1 MSKDRHDR
9 KVDLTVDRSGDTFQ
23 RIEVISGVGRRRD
36 WSDEFKARLVAE
48 SLEDGVMISEVARR
62 HGVPPQRLY
71 AWRNQMRTQSGQAE
85 PTSTEFASVAVAAVA
100 PPVPR
105 AHSASPASA
114 DLIEIVIGT
123 TVIRV
128 RAAIS
133 ESLLMAVARVA
144 KALS

>member
-36 WSDEFKARLVAE
+36 WSDEFKARLVTE

-71 AWRNQMRTQSGQAE
+71 AWRNQMRTQSGQTQCL
-85 PTSTEFASVAVAAVA
+85 PMVGVT
-100 PPVPR
+100 
-105 AHSASPASA
+105 
-114 DLIEIVIGT
+114 
-123 TVIRV
+123 
-128 RAAIS
+128 
-133 ESLLMAVARVA
+133 VARTRLA
-144 KALS
+144 LRFAPKANSMCCSHPPFGSML

>member
-1 MSKDRHDR
+1 MSKHRHDR
-9 KVDLTVDRSGDTFQ
+9 KVDLTVDRSGDTLQ

-114 DLIEIVIGT
+114 DFIEIFIGT

>member
-48 SLEDGVMISEVARR
+48 SLEDGAMISEVARQ

-85 PTSTEFASVAVAAVA
+85 PTSTEFASVAVAAIT

-114 DLIEIVIGT
+114 DFIEIVIGT

-128 RAAIS
+128 RATIS

>member
-9 KVDLTVDRSGDTFQ
+9 KVDLTVDRIGDTFQ

-36 WSDEFKARLVAE
+36 WSDEFKARLVGE
-48 SLEDGVMISEVARR
+48 SLEDGVMISDVARR

-71 AWRNQMRTQSGQAE
+71 AWRNQMRAQSGQAE
-85 PTSTEFASVAVAAVA
+85 PPSTEFASVAVAAVA
-100 PPVPR
+100 PPVLQ
-105 AHSASPASA
+105 ASA

-144 KALS
+144 KALT

>member
-9 KVDLTVDRSGDTFQ
+9 KVDLTADRSGDTFQ

-36 WSDEFKARLVAE
+36 WSDEFKARLVGE
-48 SLEDGVMISEVARR
+48 SLEDGVMISDVARR

-71 AWRNQMRTQSGQAE
+71 AWRNQMRPQSGQAE
-85 PTSTEFASVAVAAVA
+85 PPSTEFASVAVAAVT
-100 PPVPR
+100 PP
-105 AHSASPASA
+105 ALQASA

-144 KALS
+144 KALT

>member
-9 KVDLTVDRSGDTFQ
+9 KVDLTVDRSGDTFH

-36 WSDEFKARLVAE
+36 WSAEFKARLVAE
-48 SLEDGVMISEVARR
+48 SLEDGVMISDVARR
-62 HGVPPQRLY
+62 HGVSPQRLY
-71 AWRNQMRTQSGQAE
+71 AWRNQMRAQSGQAE
-85 PTSTEFASVAVAAVA
+85 PPSTEFASVAVAAVT
-100 PPVPR
+100 PP
-105 AHSASPASA
+105 ALQASA